1 MLPHIK
7 FFGFIFTSKAI
18 IPRYRTQ
25 TCGATGDACGVPSQ
39 INRTTYI
46 VSAMRLNLKGDK
58 VPGLSLSSKASHSL
72 NGVNTG
78 FMAHCLGKEVT

>member
-1 MLPHIK
+1 MLQD
-7 FFGFIFTSKAI
+7 TNLA
-18 IPRYRTQ
+18 
-25 TCGATGDACGVPSQ
+25 VPLVTLAVSLLK

-46 VSAMRLNLKGDK
+46 VSTVRLNLKGDK
-58 VPGLSLSSKASHSL
+58 LPGLSLSSKASHSL